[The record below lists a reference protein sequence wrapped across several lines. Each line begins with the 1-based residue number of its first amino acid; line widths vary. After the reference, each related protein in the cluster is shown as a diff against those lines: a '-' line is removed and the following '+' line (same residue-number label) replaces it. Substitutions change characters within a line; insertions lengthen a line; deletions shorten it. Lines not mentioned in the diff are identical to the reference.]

1 MISVRSE
8 VQILPG
14 PPPTEWRSAIRS
26 ERSAPCV
33 WCLFCAA
40 RLSRVAA
47 QPLAARRNTR
57 RNKSCVGG
65 VAQLGERLL
74 CKQEVI
80 GSIPFTSTTDRTMRS
95 IVRVAT
101 DRCAASLVSRR
112 DRCKACCAESGP
124 VQAKAPL
131 SGRCGD
137 RGARAPLAPPD
148 LNDAMRRSV
157 GDREK
162 RIGLPSSPRLEGVWR
177 SLTG

>member
-1 MISVRSE
+1 LISVRSE

-14 PPPTEWRSAIRS
+14 PPPTERCGASFGRSATAALLRRES
-26 ERSAPCV
+26 AEERSAPCV

-101 DRCAASLVSRR
+101 ERCAASLVSRR

-137 RGARAPLAPPD
+137 RGARAPLARPERR
-148 LNDAMRRSV
+148 DAWFSR
-157 GDREK
+157 
-162 RIGLPSSPRLEGVWR
+162 
-177 SLTG
+177 